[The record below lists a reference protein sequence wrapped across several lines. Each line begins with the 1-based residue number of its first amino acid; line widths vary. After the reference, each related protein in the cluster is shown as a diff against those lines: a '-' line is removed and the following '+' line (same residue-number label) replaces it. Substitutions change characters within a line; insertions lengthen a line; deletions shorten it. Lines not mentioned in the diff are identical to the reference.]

1 MKTFSLFSGRHELPE
16 NLGPICE
23 SFDFVNKQANK
34 SDLYNEAVTY
44 NGTVKLYVTGLTP
57 ALTEFLAQRMKG
69 NNSTILLH
77 FDNSTNTYWEQS
89 L

>member
-1 MKTFSLFSGRHELPE
+1 MKTYSLFAGRHELPT

-23 SFDFVNKQANK
+23 SFDFANRRANK
-34 SDLYNEAVTY
+34 SDLYDEAVAY

-57 ALTEFLAQRMKG
+57 ALTEFLAQRVKG
-69 NNSTILLH
+69 SFPTVLLH
-77 FDNSTNTYWEQS
+77 FDNSTNSYWEQS